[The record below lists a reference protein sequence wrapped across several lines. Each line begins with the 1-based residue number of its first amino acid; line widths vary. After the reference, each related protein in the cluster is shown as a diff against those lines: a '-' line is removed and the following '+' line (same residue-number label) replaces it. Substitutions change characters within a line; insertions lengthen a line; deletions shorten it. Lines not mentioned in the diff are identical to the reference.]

1 MTREVTHLKA
11 FSATLESLEKSPF
24 SIGRLAVTPGIVD
37 EYFNG
42 STGDG
47 DEGDTDMRGPW
58 QNSFGLHSVESQ
70 MNVGK
75 GFRLAP
81 STAYTRTKPRHRG
94 GGCVHSRQ
102 DRSSSRQILSAA
114 EQ

>member
-11 FSATLESLEKSPF
+11 FSAALESLEKSPF

-58 QNSFGLHSVESQ
+58 QNSFRLHSVESQ

-75 GFRLAP
+75 GFSIGAIDGIYAHKAP
-81 STAYTRTKPRHRG
+81 PSRRGLCAFQAGSFVFSTDSQCG
-94 GGCVHSRQ
+94 
-102 DRSSSRQILSAA
+102 
-114 EQ
+114 